1 MAQFSVGRQQH
12 FTQNTRNDI
21 HEVMMLAD
29 RYGNIH
35 SLGASATSAF
45 GEPVS
50 VPITPVMQLDNLI
63 VYMDL
68 TQENFNYFHLVQ
80 VQMRLLGLCLNVT
93 RALEHLDTELFVQIE
108 SFVIV
113 LGKEQCAG
121 LLQHT
126 KILKKMLRFVLGSL
140 LKSKP

>member
-50 VPITPVMQLDNLI
+50 VPITPVMQLDSL
-63 VYMDL
+63 YGFDPREF
-68 TQENFNYFHLVQ
+68 Q
-80 VQMRLLGLCLNVT
+80 
-93 RALEHLDTELFVQIE
+93 LF
-108 SFVIV
+108 SFGTGSNEATGT
-113 LGKEQCAG
+113 LFKC
-121 LLQHT
+121 HT
-126 KILKKMLRFVLGSL
+126 GTGASYSFK
-140 LKSKP
+140 